1 MMVVVVFVGPVLK
14 LRWCVVLLTVV
25 SFSFSL
31 FSFSLFSFSLFSF
44 SFFSFSLFSSLF
56 SLFSVVVGQSTKRG
70 VQCLNHGGV
79 GCVFF
84 YKFLESSDDGSMHGR
99 TNKNR
104 LRRVVGKQISFQR
117 IQEREIWYNWKPS
130 Q

>member
-31 FSFSLFSFSLFSF
+31 FSF
-44 SFFSFSLFSSLF
+44 SLF

>member
-1 MMVVVVFVGPVLK
+1 MIVVVAFVGPVLK

-31 FSFSLFSFSLFSF
+31 FSFSLFF
-44 SFFSFSLFSSLF
+44 LF

-84 YKFLESSDDGSMHGR
+84 YKFHESSDDGSMHGR

>member
-1 MMVVVVFVGPVLK
+1 MVVVAFVGPVLK

-31 FSFSLFSFSLFSF
+31 FSFSLFF
-44 SFFSFSLFSSLF
+44 
-56 SLFSVVVGQSTKRG
+56 LFSVVVGQSTKRG